1 MNRPPEALDVHFE
14 IRPNTPKEWTERSF
28 YGLKQAVEQA
38 EFPIHVYLVRGLGG
52 FAGTMCGGGYT
63 CGASLYATHCAVEE
77 YVLPNAFVELGRIL
91 FSADQPCSLSEVAI
105 RNGKMV
111 RNLTHDLMVVRRELL
126 LDRHHPYGMPY
137 YRNHIARSYL
147 PNMLS
152 HKP

>member
-1 MNRPPEALDVHFE
+1 MNRQPEALDVHFE

-63 CGASLYATHCAVEE
+63 CGTSLYATHCAVEE
-77 YVLPNAFVELGRIL
+77 YVLPNAFIELGRIL
-91 FSADQPCSLSEVAI
+91 FSADRPCSLSEVVI

-111 RNLTHDLMVVRRELL
+111 RNLSHDLMVVR
-126 LDRHHPYGMPY
+126 GFC
-137 YRNHIARSYL
+137 STFS
-147 PNMLS
+147 LS
-152 HKP
+152 LAGVSATGVSVSVDMEFSRFLRY